1 MKRLLPFHIMMIL
14 LALCTNLSSFAQQTH
29 EITLYVD
36 TTNINMQNLE
46 KTCNF
51 GQDAGISNEDFT
63 LLIQP
68 GDTII
73 WKGVSSTNPEDKV
86 KIHKVIYSSGTNFFD
101 SRIIRDKEGIVTA
114 VVVNGQPEDYLK
126 YDIEFKVERNGRELS
141 DTFPIDPKLRMAH
154 R

>member
-1 MKRLLPFHIMMIL
+1 MKRLLPLHLIL
-14 LALCTNLSSFAQQTH
+14 ILFAFCTSFPLLAQQTH

-36 TTNINMQNLE
+36 TEKIDMQNLE
-46 KTCNF
+46 HTCNF

-73 WKGVSSTNPEDKV
+73 WKGISSTNPEDKV

-101 SRIIRDKEGIVTA
+101 SRTLRDSDGVVTA
-114 VVVNGQPEDYLK
+114 QVVNGQPEDYLK